1 MSLEWAENP
10 VWLVINA
17 LCAYRLTR
25 LWIDDMLPPL
35 PWLRHKIKIW
45 IDRDFINSTSENPA
59 VGRWTRKVAL
69 YGQMPLMYLL
79 TCYWCAGFWVSIA
92 VTLAASLIPSTA
104 WTLLALPFALS
115 AVVGL
120 LGTRD

>member
-1 MSLEWAENP
+1 MNLAWTSSP

-17 LCAYRLTR
+17 LVAYRLTR
-25 LWIDDMLPPL
+25 LWIDDAVPPL
-35 PWLRHKIKIW
+35 PWLRQKINNW
-45 IDRDFINSTSENPA
+45 INRPVIDKNASQEDTEA
-59 VGRWTRKVAL
+59 WTAKVIR
-69 YGQMPLMYLL
+69 YGQHPLDYLM
-79 TCYWCAGFWVSIA
+79 TCYWCAGFWISTA
-92 VTLAASLIPSTA
+92 VVFAASLIPSTA